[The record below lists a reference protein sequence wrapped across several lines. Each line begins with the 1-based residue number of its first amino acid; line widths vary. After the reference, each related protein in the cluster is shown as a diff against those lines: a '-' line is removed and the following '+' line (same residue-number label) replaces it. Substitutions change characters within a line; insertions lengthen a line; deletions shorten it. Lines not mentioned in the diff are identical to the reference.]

1 MRKSEVFVPR
11 RTAGLSASDLVVLA
25 GLTVLLYGGLRLAL
39 AAPTQVQGPEI
50 SLSIAALPRYA
61 VYSVARMT
69 AAYVLSLLFSLIYA
83 YAAARNHLVEQVL
96 MPLLDILQSIPILSF
111 LPVVLLSLSAL
122 LPEALAV
129 ELAAVALIFTSQAWN
144 MTFSLYQSFTT
155 VPNELKEAAATFR
168 LGRWLRLRHLEMPF
182 ATIGLIWNS
191 MMSWSGGWF
200 FLMAAETFVVG
211 RRDFRLPG
219 LGSYLYKAADLGD
232 TRAILWGLGA
242 LVLVIVLLDQLVWR
256 PALAWAD
263 RFKLESVEADEPPTS
278 WFYDL
283 LASSVIIAWL
293 RAHIIIPFVDI
304 ADRALGSPSGQRW
317 PKSRQRSRI
326 VPTAQVA
333 LLIALGALL
342 LYGCFRAAQML
353 ATLSLASL
361 GHIALA
367 VLATSVRVTAALL
380 ITLIWTLPVGVAIGT
395 NRRLATVLQP
405 LVQTVAAIPATALFP
420 IILLFM
426 VGLPGGL
433 NIAAV
438 VLMLMGTQWYLLFN
452 IIAGAAAI
460 PEDLR
465 YTTRILKLGRAARWR
480 TLILPAIFP
489 YLVTGLITAGG
500 GAWNASIVAEYVT
513 FGGQRH
519 QVLGIGAV
527 IAEATGTGD
536 YALLLAGT
544 LALALTVVLLNRLL
558 WRRLYVQAAERYRLE

>member
-465 YTTRILKLGRAARWR
+465 YTTRILKLGRVARWR

>member
-527 IAEATGTGD
+527 IAEATGAGD